1 VSRRSFRDQLREHPF
16 LLAFAAVYLAG
27 WTIYG
32 LAIGAHG
39 TVAYLVS
46 VTVVIGLVIR
56 LDQRVGF
63 SPWILWALAAWG
75 FAHMAGGLIPF
86 GEGVLYN
93 ASLGDTV
100 VHYDR
105 VVHAFGFG
113 VATIACWEA
122 LVAINPTVTL
132 TPGTAVLV
140 ALMGMGVGAA
150 NEVVE
155 FAASHLFASN
165 VGGYENTGWDLVA
178 NLLGCTVASTLL
190 YLNWVRAGVS
200 STAASP
206 L

>member
-46 VTVVIGLVIR
+46 VTVVIGLVR

-190 YLNWVRAGVS
+190 YLNRVRAGVS

>member
-1 VSRRSFRDQLREHPF
+1 
-16 LLAFAAVYLAG
+16 
-27 WTIYG
+27 
-32 LAIGAHG
+32 
-39 TVAYLVS
+39 
-46 VTVVIGLVIR
+46 
-56 LDQRVGF
+56 
-63 SPWILWALAAWG
+63 
-75 FAHMAGGLIPF
+75 MAGGLIPF

-93 ASLGDTV
+93 AGLGDTV

-113 VATIACWEA
+113 VATIACWET

-190 YLNWVRAGVS
+190 YLNRVRAGVS
-200 STAASP
+200 SVAASP

>member
-1 VSRRSFRDQLREHPF
+1 
-16 LLAFAAVYLAG
+16 
-27 WTIYG
+27 
-32 LAIGAHG
+32 
-39 TVAYLVS
+39 
-46 VTVVIGLVIR
+46 
-56 LDQRVGF
+56 
-63 SPWILWALAAWG
+63 
-75 FAHMAGGLIPF
+75 MAGGLIPF

-93 ASLGDTV
+93 AGLGDTV

-113 VATIACWEA
+113 VATIACWET

-178 NLLGCTVASTLL
+178 NMVGAVAAA
-190 YLNWVRAGVS
+190 AGIWLWS
-200 STAASP
+200 RRMR
-206 L
+206 

>member
-1 VSRRSFRDQLREHPF
+1 VSRRSFRDQLREHPI
-16 LLAFAAVYLAG
+16 LLAFAAAYLVG

-32 LAIGAHG
+32 LAIGAPA
-39 TVAYLVS
+39 TVAYLAS
-46 VTVVIGLVIR
+46 VTLVIGLVIW

-63 SPWILWALAAWG
+63 SSWILWALAAWG
-75 FAHMAGGLIPF
+75 FAHMAGGLVPF
-86 GEGVLYN
+86 GDGVLYN
-93 ASLGDTV
+93 AGLGDTV

-113 VATIACWEA
+113 VAAIACWEA

-190 YLNWVRAGVS
+190 YLNRARAGVS
-200 STAASP
+200 SVVGSVP
-206 L
+206 